1 MNLAFLQSASAE
13 GVMRRISSAPA
24 VLCDD
29 RAMISFIIPAHDE
42 ARLIGATLESIEA
55 AADALSL
62 EYETVVVDD
71 ASSDATA
78 AIAGTAGARVVR
90 VEYRHIAATRN
101 AGARAAR
108 GNIFFFVDADTRINA
123 DVVDAALQVLKA
135 GAVGGGC
142 TVQLPGPLAW
152 HQRMAMALALPALRI
167 TRIAPGCFQFCT
179 RAAFEATGGY
189 DERWFAAEDIVMSR
203 ALARLGRFVLLREA
217 VLTSSRKLHTFGARE
232 HGRLLWHFLRH
243 GRAML
248 RSRDR
253 LGLWY
258 EKRRH

>member
-1 MNLAFLQSASAE
+1 MGTAWDASNHRSFPLA
-13 GVMRRISSAPA
+13 
-24 VLCDD
+24 LCDD
-29 RAMISFIIPAHDE
+29 GAVISFIIPAHDE
-42 ARLIGATLESIEA
+42 ARLIGATLDSIKA
-55 AADALSL
+55 AAAALSI

-71 ASSDATA
+71 ASSDDTA
-78 AIAGTAGARVVR
+78 AIASAAGARVLR
-90 VEYRHIAATRN
+90 VEHRHIAATRN
-101 AGARAAR
+101 AGAGAAC
-108 GNIFFFVDADTRINA
+108 GDTFFFVDADTQVNA
-123 DVVDAALQVLKA
+123 VVVGAALRALEA

-142 TVQLPGPLAW
+142 TVQLPGPMAW
-152 HQRMAMALALPALRI
+152 HQRIAVALALPALRI
-167 TRIAPGCFQFCT
+167 ARIAPGCFQFCT

-189 DERWFAAEDIVMSR
+189 DERLFAAEDIVMSR

-217 VLTSSRKLHTFGARE
+217 VLTSSRKLHTFNLRE

-243 GRAML
+243 GPAML

>member
-1 MNLAFLQSASAE
+1 
-13 GVMRRISSAPA
+13 V
-24 VLCDD
+24 V
-29 RAMISFIIPAHDE
+29 ISFIIPAHDE
-42 ARLIGATLESIEA
+42 AHLIGATIESIKA
-55 AADALSL
+55 TADALAL
-62 EYETVVVDD
+62 EYEIVVVND
-71 ASSDATA
+71 ASSDETA
-78 AIAGTAGARVVR
+78 AIASAAGARVLR

-101 AGARAAR
+101 AGARAAC
-108 GNIFFFVDADTRINA
+108 GNIFFFVDADTRVNA
-123 DVVDAALQVLKA
+123 DVVRAALRALDA

-142 TVQLPGPLAW
+142 TVQLPDPLAW
-152 HQRMAMALALPALRI
+152 HQRMALALVLPALRI
-167 TRIAPGCFQFCT
+167 ARIAPGCFQFCT
-179 RAAFEATGGY
+179 RAAFEAIGGY

-203 ALARLGRFVLLREA
+203 ALARLGRFVLLRNA
-217 VLTSSRKLHTFGARE
+217 VLTSSRKLHTFSLGE

>member
-1 MNLAFLQSASAE
+1 
-13 GVMRRISSAPA
+13 
-24 VLCDD
+24 
-29 RAMISFIIPAHDE
+29 MISFIIPAHDE
-42 ARLIGATLESIEA
+42 ARLIGATLASIQA

-62 EYETVVVDD
+62 AHEVVVVDD
-71 ASSDATA
+71 ASSDETG
-78 AIAGTAGARVVR
+78 AIASAAGARVLR
-90 VEYRHIAATRN
+90 VEHRHIAATRN

-108 GNIFFFVDADTRINA
+108 GDRFFFVDADTQVNA
-123 DVVDAALQVLKA
+123 GVVRAALRALDA

-142 TVQLPGPLAW
+142 VVQLPGPLAW
-152 HQRMAMALALPALRI
+152 HQRMVVAFALPVLRI

-189 DERWFAAEDIVMSR
+189 DEHLFAAEDVVMSH
-203 ALARLGRFVLLREA
+203 ALARLGRFVLLRES
-217 VLTSSRKLHTFGARE
+217 VLTSSRKLQTFSMGE
-232 HGRLLWHFLRH
+232 HGRLFWHFLWH
-243 GRAML
+243 GPAML

>member
-1 MNLAFLQSASAE
+1 MVVTSRAGGGCGVVRAF
-13 GVMRRISSAPA
+13 VFPA
-24 VLCDD
+24 ALCDD
-29 RAMISFIIPAHDE
+29 RAVISFVIPAHDE
-42 ARLIGATLESIEA
+42 ARLIGATLASIKA
-55 AADALSL
+55 AADALTL
-62 EYETVVVDD
+62 AYEVIVVDD
-71 ASSDATA
+71 ASSDGTG
-78 AIAGTAGARVVR
+78 AIAGAAGARVLR
-90 VEYRHIAATRN
+90 VEHRHIAATRN

-108 GNIFFFVDADTRINA
+108 GNRLFFVDADTQVNA
-123 DVVDAALQVLKA
+123 AVVRAALRALDA

-142 TVQLPGPLAW
+142 AVHLPAPLAW
-152 HQRMAMALALPALRI
+152 HQRLALAVALPMLRI

-189 DERWFAAEDIVMSR
+189 DEQLFAAEDIVMSR

-217 VLTSSRKLHTFGARE
+217 VLTSSRKLHTFSLRE
-232 HGRLLWHFLRH
+232 HGRLLGHFLWH